1 MVNEPERLPTTNE
14 CGRHLLHVARE
25 HLISPMRF
33 CLACLASKS
42 ICGKSAALHM
52 AKSDV
57 GGLRGATNT
66 ACASGKGA
74 PC

>member
-33 CLACLASKS
+33 CLACLA
-42 ICGKSAALHM
+42 IAMRLLTQNALNVALLANSAAP
-52 AKSDV
+52 S
-57 GGLRGATNT
+57 
-66 ACASGKGA
+66 
-74 PC
+74 